1 MSHSV
6 TLSDETYDLLARLA
20 ESTGKDAA
28 AYLAEMVAAAWEAVC
43 AQYDAAFER
52 DESWLAGAQEAL
64 DEIARGE
71 AQQFASTEE
80 FVEHLDSAPIPKPED
95 RLPMQDGAHADA
107 R

>member
-20 ESTGKDAA
+20 KSTGKDDA
-28 AYLAEMVAAAWEAVC
+28 AYLAEMVAAAWEAAC
-43 AQYDAAFER
+43 AQYDAAFEC

-64 DEIARGE
+64 DEVARGE
-71 AQQFASTEE
+71 AQHFASTEE
-80 FVEHLDSAPIPKPED
+80 FIEHLDSAPIAEPEG